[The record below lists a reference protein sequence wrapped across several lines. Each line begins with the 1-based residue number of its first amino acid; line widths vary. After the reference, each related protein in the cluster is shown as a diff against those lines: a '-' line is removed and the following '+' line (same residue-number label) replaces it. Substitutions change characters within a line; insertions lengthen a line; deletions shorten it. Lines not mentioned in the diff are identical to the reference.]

1 MKIEQLYKPLPE
13 QIQAVEWTGD
23 AEAYDCHLY
32 ELGQSNSKSL
42 VVNPF
47 LSDSLLVHYIE
58 EIPETEKCV
67 VWTHNDE
74 WVAKLFS
81 EGWTP
86 EVGYETI
93 KLVKP
98 KIVWNRN
105 PDIDKLMKF
114 EDDPFGSFEPEPW
127 DRNYKHVWYIDP
139 RFNPLPDK
147 VWIVSCQPMGRPVQ
161 GTKEMG
167 FLTPDVTVEFNDHL
181 PDLGIDID
189 DCCPPFWELASECA
203 YELDP
208 IHQTGERLWVVKFT
222 PNYRKPR
229 GWKWLGVITPQY
241 KIEHNPDLPKL
252 DYEIDYIVPWHD
264 LGFEHVWM
272 LDRKHL
278 QNGEDDIWAV
288 KIKFLKDVEGEKI
301 VDYITPEVYLEYN
314 KDLPDLD
321 YLIEYEIPWH
331 DLGFEHVWM
340 LDRKHLQHGEDDIWA
355 VKAKCLKKTKGT
367 KVIGEVSP
375 NITLEYNKDLPDLDY
390 LIEYEIPWHD
400 LSFEHVWML
409 DRKHLQNGEDD
420 IWAVKARCLKK
431 TKGTK
436 VIGEVSPNITLEYNK
451 DLPKLEYT
459 IDYEI
464 PWHDLSFEHVWTL
477 DRKHLQHGED
487 DIWAVKAKC
496 LKKTKGTKIIGEV
509 SPNVVFEYNKDL
521 PKLEYTIDY
530 EIPWHDLAFEHV
542 WMLDRK
548 HLQNGENDIWAVK
561 ITCTKDPAG
570 TKDVGTV
577 SPNLK
582 LEVNPE
588 LRGYAFDVS
597 YDIPYYDFSFLHVW
611 TLDAS
616 YTNDQEIWAVKLKA
630 ANSASEW
637 KDMGTIEPSSF
648 ISYNPALKNLR
659 IDIDYKIPYH
669 DRKYVHVWYLDTAYT
684 NGEKIWAAK
693 MQASDKASG
702 QKEMGYVT
710 PIFPDCIDVIFISYN
725 ERDAE
730 KNWQRVLE
738 KVPQAKRVD
747 GVKGIFEAHKAAAKL
762 ATTDMFYVVD
772 GDAYLTDDW
781 SFDFQPGIFDRD
793 CTYIWY
799 SKNPINSLTYGYG
812 GVKLFPRKKLLE
824 LKNWSTLDLST
835 SVTEKIKIV
844 EKVSNYTYFNTDAF
858 STWRSV
864 FRECVKLYVNNY
876 NHPETFEHQFRLDQW
891 LEVKDNTEYSDI
903 VLDAAKKAIK
913 FAEANIKNKKE
924 LIKINDRDW
933 LESQFKNTKV

>member
-23 AEAYDCHLY
+23 AEEYDCHLY
-32 ELGQSNSKSL
+32 ELGRLNSKSL

-47 LSDSLLVHYIE
+47 LSEPLLVHYIE
-58 EIPETEKCV
+58 EIPDIEKCV
-67 VWTHNDE
+67 VWMYNDE
-74 WVAKLFS
+74 WIAKLFS

-98 KIVWNRN
+98 KLAWNRN
-105 PDIDKLMKF
+105 PEIDKLMRF
-114 EDDPFGSFEPEPW
+114 ENDPFGSFEPEPW
-127 DRNYKHVWYIDP
+127 DRNYKLVWYIDP

-147 VWIVSCQPMGRPVQ
+147 VWVVSCQPVGKPIQ

-167 FLTPDVTVEFNDHL
+167 FLTPDISVEFNEHL

-189 DCCPPFWELASECA
+189 ECCPPFWELASECA

-208 IHQTGERLWVVKFT
+208 VHQTGERLWVVKFT

-229 GWKWLGVITPQY
+229 GWKWLGIITPQFKAEY
-241 KIEHNPDLPKL
+241 NPNLPKL
-252 DYEIDYIVPWHD
+252 DYDLDYVVPWHDLGFEHVWMLDKQHLQNGEDDIWAVKIKFLKDVEGEKIIDYITPAVYLEYNKDLPELEYSIEYEIPWHD

-288 KIKFLKDVEGEKI
+288 K
-301 VDYITPEVYLEYN
+301 
-314 KDLPDLD
+314 
-321 YLIEYEIPWH
+321 
-331 DLGFEHVWM
+331 
-340 LDRKHLQHGEDDIWA
+340 
-355 VKAKCLKKTKGT
+355 AKCLKKTKGT

-375 NITLEYNKDLPDLDY
+375 VISVEYNKDLPNVNYNIDY
-390 LIEYEIPWHD
+390 VAPWHD
-400 LSFEHVWML
+400 LAFEHTWML

-420 IWAVKARCLKK
+420 IWAVKIYYSTNSEGSK
-431 TKGTK
+431 T
-436 VIGEVSPNITLEYNK
+436 VGEVSPVHRLTYNS
-451 DLPKLEYT
+451 DLPKMSYN
-459 IDYEI
+459 IDYVV
-464 PWHDLSFEHVWTL
+464 PWHDLGFEHVWML
-477 DRKHLQHGED
+477 VRKHLQNGED
-487 DIWAVKAKC
+487 DIWAVKSTC
-496 LKKTKGTKIIGEV
+496 TDEVTGTKEIGSL
-509 SPNVVFEYNKDL
+509 SPVL
-521 PKLEYTIDY
+521 
-530 EIPWHDLAFEHV
+530 
-542 WMLDRK
+542 
-548 HLQNGENDIWAVK
+548 K
-561 ITCTKDPAG
+561 I
-570 TKDVGTV
+570 
-577 SPNLK
+577 
-582 LEVNPE
+582 EVNPE
-588 LRGYAFDVS
+588 LRGYTFDIN

-611 TLDAS
+611 SLDKI
-616 YTNDQEIWAVKLKA
+616 YTNDRDIWAVKIKPS
-630 ANSASEW
+630 NSANEW
-637 KDMGTIEPSSF
+637 KDMGDIEPSSF
-648 ISYNPALKNLR
+648 ISYNPALKDLR

-669 DRKYVHVWYLDTAYT
+669 DRKYVHVWYLDTEYT

-693 MQASDKASG
+693 MQASEKASG
-702 QKEMGYVT
+702 EKEMGYVT
-710 PIFPDCIDVIFISYN
+710 PIFPDRIDVIFISYN

-738 KVPQAKRVD
+738 KAPQAKRVD
-747 GVKGIFEAHKAAAKL
+747 GVKGIFEAHKSAAKL

-781 SFDFQPGIFDRD
+781 VFDFQPGIFDRD

-835 SVTEKIKIV
+835 SVTEKLKII
-844 EKVSNYTYFNTDAF
+844 EKVSNYTYFNTDPF

-864 FRECVKLYVNNY
+864 FRECVKLYVNNHR
-876 NHPETFEHQFRLDQW
+876 HPETFEHQFRLDQW
-891 LEVKDNTEYSDI
+891 LEVKNNIDYSDI
-903 VLDAAKKAIK
+903 VLNAATQAIE
-913 FAEANIKNKKE
+913 FAKANINNKKE

-933 LESQFKNTKV
+933 LESQFKKIKV